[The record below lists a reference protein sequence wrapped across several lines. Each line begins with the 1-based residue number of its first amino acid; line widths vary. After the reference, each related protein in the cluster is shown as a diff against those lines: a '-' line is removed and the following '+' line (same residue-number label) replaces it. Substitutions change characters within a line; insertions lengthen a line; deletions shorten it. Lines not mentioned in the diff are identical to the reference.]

1 MKYVSRRYLSEK
13 WTSLKW
19 DMEGLLTGD
28 SDEVNYAEV
37 EKRLPNIIEMM
48 SAILTELG
56 VEVER

>member
-1 MKYVSRRYLSEK
+1 MKYVSRRYLVEK
-13 WTSLKW
+13 WASLKW

-28 SDEVNYAEV
+28 FDEVNYADV

-56 VEVER
+56 VEVEK